1 MNKEFLNVIVA
12 DNDENTLI
20 FFKNILKELKISIK
34 VQCFSNGKSLME
46 YLNNDDAVVPELVFI
61 KYRIPGKDSME
72 CLDEIRADLK
82 FSNMVTAIYSE
93 PIPEA
98 EIEDIFVKGANIY
111 MKKTESFDTLK
122 KVLAEVITINW
133 QYYTSGLNKENFIL
147 KVL

>member
-46 YLNNDDAVVPELVFI
+46 YLNNDDAVVPEIVFM
-61 KYRIPGKDSME
+61 KYRIPGKESME
-72 CLDEIRADLK
+72 CLEEIRSDLK

-93 PIPEA
+93 PIPED

-111 MKKTESFDTLK
+111 MKKPESFDTLK
-122 KVLAEVITINW
+122 KVLTDVITINW

-147 KVL
+147 KV

>member
-34 VQCFSNGKSLME
+34 VQCFSNGKGLME

-61 KYRIPGKDSME
+61 RYTIPGKDSME
-72 CLDEIRADLK
+72 CLDEIQSNLK
-82 FSNMVTAIYSE
+82 FSKMVTAIFSD
-93 PIPEA
+93 PIPES
-98 EIEDIFVKGANIY
+98 EIEDIFVRGANIY
-111 MKKTESFDTLK
+111 MRKPESFETLK
-122 KVLAEVITINW
+122 KVLSEIITINW

-147 KVL
+147 KV

>member
-46 YLNNDDAVVPELVFI
+46 YLKNDDAVVPEIAFI
-61 KYRIPGKDSME
+61 KYKIPGKGSME
-72 CLDEIRADLK
+72 CLDEIHSDIK
-82 FSNMVTAIYSE
+82 FSNMVIVIYSE
-93 PIPEA
+93 PIPEN
-98 EIEDIFVKGANIY
+98 EIEDIFVKGANVF
-111 MKKTESFDTLK
+111 MKKPESFETLK
-122 KVLAEVITINW
+122 KVLTEVITINW

-147 KVL
+147 KV

>member
-46 YLNNDDAVVPELVFI
+46 YLNHEDAVVPEIVFI

-72 CLDEIRADLK
+72 CLDEIHSDLK

-93 PIPEA
+93 PIPED

-111 MKKTESFDTLK
+111 MKKPEAFEALK
-122 KVLAEVITINW
+122 KVLTEVITINW
-133 QYYTSGLNKENFIL
+133 QYYTSGLNKDNFIL
-147 KVL
+147 KV

>member
-46 YLNNDDAVVPELVFI
+46 YLNNEDAVVPEIVFI
-61 KYRIPGKDSME
+61 KYRIPGKESME
-72 CLDEIRADLK
+72 CLEDIRSDLK

-93 PIPEA
+93 PLPED

-111 MKKTESFDTLK
+111 MKKPESFETLK
-122 KVLAEVITINW
+122 KVLTDIITINW

-147 KVL
+147 KV